1 MSRRTP
7 RSRKSVAEPAVVDL
21 AIDDDLDIDGSVE
34 DKLVIDAVPSLEA
47 EEALLVAAVHM
58 RTGMAPVEA
67 LLLTAEA
74 MFGTYACAKARAKL
88 VEHRGFNR
96 YVGSEP

>member
-7 RSRKSVAEPAVVDL
+7 RIRKSVMSRSAVTDL
-21 AIDDDLDIDGSVE
+21 DLDDDLDIDGATVE
-34 DKLVIDAVPSLEA
+34 TLVIHAVPSIEA
-47 EEALLVAAVHM
+47 EEALSVAAIHM

-74 MFGTYACAKARAKL
+74 MFGSDACAKARAKL
-88 VEHRGFNR
+88 VEHRGFNC
-96 YVGSEP
+96 YVVV

>member
-7 RSRKSVAEPAVVDL
+7 RIRKSVTVRSAVIDL
-21 AIDDDLDIDGSVE
+21 DFDDDLENDDPMAGQ
-34 DKLVIDAVPSLEA
+34 LVIHAVPSLEA
-47 EEALLVAAVHM
+47 EEALSVAAIHM

-74 MFGTYACAKARAKL
+74 MFGSDVCAKARAKL
-88 VEHRGFNR
+88 VEHRGFTR
-96 YVGSEP
+96 YVGP

>member
-7 RSRKSVAEPAVVDL
+7 RIRKPVVARSTVADL
-21 AIDDDLDIDGSVE
+21 AFDDDLENDDPMAGQ
-34 DKLVIDAVPSLEA
+34 LVIQAVPSYEA
-47 EEALLVAAVHM
+47 EQALSVAAIHM

-74 MFGTYACAKARAKL
+74 MFGSDVCAKARARL

-96 YVGSEP
+96 YVGP

>member
-7 RSRKSVAEPAVVDL
+7 RIRKSVMSRSAVTDL
-21 AIDDDLDIDGSVE
+21 DFEDDLEVDESKVAS
-34 DKLVIDAVPSLEA
+34 LVIHAVPSLEA
-47 EEALLVAAVHM
+47 EEALSVAAIHM

-74 MFGTYACAKARAKL
+74 MFGSDACAKARAKL

-96 YVGSEP
+96 YIGV